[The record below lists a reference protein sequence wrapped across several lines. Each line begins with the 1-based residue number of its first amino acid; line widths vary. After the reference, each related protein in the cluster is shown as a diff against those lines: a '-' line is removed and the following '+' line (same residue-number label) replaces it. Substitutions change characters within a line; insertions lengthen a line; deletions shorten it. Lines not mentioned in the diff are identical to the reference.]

1 MIHTNQGEDL
11 ELVCNYDLEGDKL
24 YSVKWYR
31 NAQEF
36 YRYIPTDN
44 PSTAVF
50 RQPGLIVNEYRSSET
65 NIFLRMVDLMTTG
78 LFRYSSKKINRG
90 GTGQVNIK
98 GLSHE
103 IDFDKNLQ
111 N

>member
-1 MIHTNQGEDL
+1 MFASSSCVFVFFFYSSKRVYERGKGEDL

-31 NAQEF
+31 NNQEF

-65 NIFLRMVDLMTTG
+65 NIFLRRVDLMTTG
-78 LFRYSSKKINRG
+78 LFK
-90 GTGQVNIK
+90 
-98 GLSHE
+98 
-103 IDFDKNLQ
+103 
-111 N
+111 

>member
-1 MIHTNQGEDL
+1 MIHMKQGEDL

-65 NIFLRMVDLMTTG
+65 NIFLRKVDLMTTG
-78 LFRYSSKKINRG
+78 LFRYTVKEN
-90 GTGQVNIK
+90 Q
-98 GLSHE
+98 
-103 IDFDKNLQ
+103 
-111 N
+111 